1 MCGMGGG
8 VVCTLRDLTCGVV
21 QNAHLRAHLKLEAG
35 QSGIVVNKILPRSSV
50 VPVLKKR
57 DVIMAVDKQP
67 IANDGTVAFRNC
79 ERIAFRYM
87 VTKHFLGDELELKVL
102 RNGTVLDLKAQVIDL
117 PPLVPQTLYNRKPSY
132 FVHAGMV
139 FTVLS
144 EPFLQADFGRD
155 WVMKAPVRFVN
166 TALNGVR
173 KYLDEE
179 VVVLIMMLSHP
190 VNVGYAPR
198 SFKHLQVLRVNGHR
212 IRNIAHLVHVVDHLT
227 GDNIRVELSGSKVI
241 VLDRVAA
248 VAATKDVLAQHN
260 IAKDRSDDIAAR
272 VAAAEADV
280 GGAAVTGG
288 AQPTNGRGRRALSV
302 SVPHFTLDAGDPG
315 TKPKGDDDD
324 DCWFSEGWDGDGV
337 TVDAA

>member
-1 MCGMGGG
+1 MRG
-8 VVCTLRDLTCGVV
+8 LTCGVV

-179 VVVLIMMLSHP
+179 VVVLI
-190 VNVGYAPR
+190 Y
-198 SFKHLQVLRVNGHR
+198 
-212 IRNIAHLVHVVDHLT
+212 
-227 GDNIRVELSGSKVI
+227 
-241 VLDRVAA
+241 
-248 VAATKDVLAQHN
+248 
-260 IAKDRSDDIAAR
+260 
-272 VAAAEADV
+272 
-280 GGAAVTGG
+280 
-288 AQPTNGRGRRALSV
+288 
-302 SVPHFTLDAGDPG
+302 
-315 TKPKGDDDD
+315 
-324 DCWFSEGWDGDGV
+324 
-337 TVDAA
+337 